1 MSILDKLMIMTQ
13 GDLIRRKDYGI
24 RGGSRVKKWKN

>member
-1 MSILDKLMIMTQ
+1 MSILNKLMIMTQ

-24 RGGSRVKKWKN
+24 RGGSREKKWKN